1 VPSERTSIAPG
12 VAIVNNTKSSI
23 QVGGHTPKVVLLD
36 TGAQLVILEVQ
47 FTKKMG
53 MLDSK
58 LWKSMWQIHTA
69 SGSVKEVL
77 WESSDFIAFNFMK
90 VQYGAL
96 LTSQMF
102 SHQCHQLRCVHWA
115 RGLVSTRFHN

>member
-1 VPSERTSIAPG
+1 VVPSERTSIAIR

-47 FTKKMG
+47 FAKKMG

-58 LWKSMWQIHTA
+58 LWKSTWQICTT
-69 SGSVKEVL
+69 SGSVEEVF
-77 WESSDFIAFNFMK
+77 WESSDFIALNFMK
-90 VQYGAL
+90 VEYGTL
-96 LTSQMF
+96 FTS
-102 SHQCHQLRCVHWA
+102 
-115 RGLVSTRFHN
+115 